1 MVSQRLG
8 DRYEYLIPL
17 YNQMPDEH
25 KISFADPSAYPMLN
39 ERENLFD
46 LAHLN
51 SQGAGIFTEIFAD
64 EFLERIDKQNGSTPA
79 ELVTDHNKNPSVK
92 VQSSDDKSL

>member
-1 MVSQRLG
+1 
-8 DRYEYLIPL
+8 
-17 YNQMPDEH
+17 MPEEN

-51 SQGAGIFTEIFAD
+51 SQGARVFTEIFAD
-64 EFLERIDKQNGSTPA
+64 EFVARIDKQNGLTPT
-79 ELVTDHNKNPSVK
+79 ELVTDHNK
-92 VQSSDDKSL
+92 SSSANEHSTDDKPL

>member
-1 MVSQRLG
+1 MLSQRLG

-17 YNQMPDEH
+17 YNQLPAEN
-25 KISFADPSAYPMLN
+25 KIGFQDPSAYPMLN

-51 SQGAGIFTEIFAD
+51 APGAKIFTEIFVD
-64 EFLERIDKQNGSTPA
+64 EFLQRIDMQNGIQ
-79 ELVTDHNKNPSVK
+79 PSENAK
-92 VQSSDDKSL
+92 PDSLTIIQNTSADDSL